1 MLQLFLQQPG
11 RALRARDD
19 VVRFGC
25 KAHRTE
31 VLGDFSRPSG
41 GVIGD
46 EQDAR
51 ADYRECLDG
60 AGSGFMAA
68 EDGAV
73 EIEK

>member
-1 MLQLFLQQPG
+1 M
-11 RALRARDD
+11 
-19 VVRFGC
+19 
-25 KAHRTE
+25 
-31 VLGDFSRPSG
+31 LGDFGRPAG

-46 EQDAR
+46 EQNAR

-60 AGSGFMAA
+60 ADSGFMAA